1 MVLST
6 RSSALSAPRK
16 TVGLILPCCN
26 TAMDGARLLRV
37 MVWVGRH
44 SPIRWPQLAAQGLL
58 RDADLIFLPDPLA
71 QNDYATADRAVYRR
85 YKRCTL
91 LVIESRRLAGS
102 LAVYHPIGPCA
113 LNRSTRHTQL
123 AASPQPY
130 PCSLAR
136 TVRRSLV
143 AS

>member
-1 MVLST
+1 MPDDSPHGMSTHSDYLGRVPASVL
-6 RSSALSAPRK
+6 L
-16 TVGLILPCCN
+16 
-26 TAMDGARLLRV
+26 ARLE
-37 MVWVGRH
+37 
-44 SPIRWPQLAAQGLL
+44 GLL

-71 QNDYATADRAVYRR
+71 QNDYATADHAVYRR
-85 YKRCTL
+85 YKRCAL

-123 AASPQPY
+123 AASRQPY

-136 TVRRSLV
+136 MVRRSLV